1 MWMMCKNY
9 SNVWITCCEPIRAGG
24 GGGGGGGVDF
34 HTKKGMLDTLC
45 RDRNL
50 RFSCNLR
57 RPGQNANIFTLKLKV
72 SLSVV
77 HKEIPSE

>member
-9 SNVWITCCEPIRAGG
+9 SNVRITCCEPIRAGG
-24 GGGGGGGVDF
+24 GGVGEFDF

-57 RPGQNANIFTLKLKV
+57 CPGQNANIFTLKLKV
-72 SLSVV
+72 SLSVA

>member
-9 SNVWITCCEPIRAGG
+9 SNVWITCCDK
-24 GGGGGGGVDF
+24 GGGGGGVGGFDF

-45 RDRNL
+45 RDRNQ

-57 RPGQNANIFTLKLKV
+57 HPGQNANIFTLKLKV
-72 SLSVV
+72 SLSVA

>member
-1 MWMMCKNY
+1 M
-9 SNVWITCCEPIRAGG
+9 GG
-24 GGGGGGGVDF
+24 FDL

>member
-9 SNVWITCCEPIRAGG
+9 SFVRITCCELT
-24 GGGGGGGVDF
+24 GGGGGGGVGGFDF
-34 HTKKGMLDTLC
+34 HTKKGMLVTLC
-45 RDRNL
+45 RDRNC